1 MMGSRLMVRVR
12 WLVVALVL
20 APAGVRADD
29 TELARAHF
37 ARGKQHYDAG
47 KYQDAIRSFRAAAAI
62 QGSPLLDYNIGR
74 CQEKLGQIDE
84 AIASYERYL
93 AGKPD
98 AANQAEV
105 RAKLAELRKRKAAGV
120 PKDPY
125 EELEKRPPASAPAT
139 PAAGTAEEPGAARQ
153 TTPRSV
159 TPRAARAASPED
171 PPHEA
176 SLPQSYAPVARPVA
190 PARVAG
196 AMPAPA
202 APPPR
207 PVTPPR
213 RDEGPFY
220 KQWWF
225 WVAVA
230 GGVVI
235 AGFVIGVAASGS
247 GDVPSKTSGLEVRF

>member
-1 MMGSRLMVRVR
+1 MGSRLMVRVR
-12 WLVVALVL
+12 WLVVALTL

-37 ARGKQHYDAG
+37 ARGKQQYDAG
-47 KYQDAIRSFRAAAAI
+47 KFTDAIRSFRAAAAI

-98 AANQAEV
+98 ATNRAEV
-105 RAKLAELRKRKAAGV
+105 RAKLAELKKRKAAGV

-125 EELEKRPPASAPAT
+125 EELEKRPPPASAPAA
-139 PAAGTAEEPGAARQ
+139 PAAGAAEEPGA
-153 TTPRSV
+153 
-159 TPRAARAASPED
+159 PRAATPARVPPRAAARATAPED

-176 SLPQSYAPVARPVA
+176 SLPQSYAPVARPAA
-190 PARVAG
+190 PSRVAG
-196 AMPAPA
+196 AMPAPS
-202 APPPR
+202 PPPR
-207 PVTPPR
+207 PVAPR
-213 RDEGPFY
+213 RRDDGPFY

-230 GGVVI
+230 GGAVI